1 MDKNKRILEAL
12 QMQPLSQEEMTAR
25 HILGRLYGPIATCVE
40 STRNGRLYN
49 KPLWEKAL
57 EDDIFLEKVATK
69 ALFLELGHP
78 ADREETDMKQA
89 CACIPEVP
97 KIVGDDLYA
106 YVDILDTPNGRLLKT
121 LVDYGFVPGI
131 SSRGSGDVMENN
143 QVDPET
149 FFLETWDI
157 VQLPAVKKARL
168 NVCESL
174 DSNSVKLKKA
184 LAESYQA
191 AKEEDK
197 DTMKKALENLNIDI
211 DEELDEAKGKKA
223 KKKKQKLLNPAD
235 IPRDPEEEELLME
248 ETDDEETAEE
258 AGTEEADATETTEE
272 TSEETEA
279 SEEPADDAADESA
292 TETEETDDTKKS
304 GVVDVTGEG
313 QPDVNTVADAIE
325 LLQEFDDETL
335 VEFEAT
341 DAEGNVTPV
350 DNIEHYFDDDVLVL
364 NVKSCEPADEDS
376 EEETAEEE
384 VTDSNTETEDET
396 PAVETIEAVD
406 EESSEE
412 ADDDGDVEVI
422 ESLKEM
428 VRQKEAMET
437 ELSNLRKAKSVGD
450 AKEQELQEK
459 LVRYGAALKKAS
471 VQAKKVPELLSQV
484 SALSEQL
491 NGAKE
496 QIKRLTEQVNNARQL
511 KESLDAGEVK
521 VASLTE
527 EVNTLTKHSKTLE
540 AKLEGQTKVYT
551 EKLEERT
558 KLAKSYKARFIE
570 TLNKYVES
578 KANMLGVQ
586 PSEITSRLNENYS
599 LADVDAVCDQ
609 ILDSTV
615 SFSRL
620 PFGGRT
626 KTSARIAESVSRS
639 AVANTRV
646 DPNYGYEIDDSLLE
660 LAGLKK

>member
-1 MDKNKRILEAL
+1 MDLKNKKILEAL
-12 QMQPLSQEEMTAR
+12 KMQPLSQEEMTAR

-40 STRNGRLYN
+40 STRNGRFYN

-131 SSRGSGDVMENN
+131 SSRGSGDVMDNN

-174 DSNSVKLKKA
+174 DSDGIKLKRA
-184 LAESYQA
+184 LAESYKA
-191 AKEEDK
+191 AKEEDR

-211 DEELDEAKGKKA
+211 NEELSTEASEQTIQESKKVLTA
-223 KKKKQKLLNPAD
+223 ED
-235 IPRDPEEEELLME
+235 IPWDPDADEILNEDTEEIEDTEVDTEESE
-248 ETDDEETAEE
+248 EVEDTS
-258 AGTEEADATETTEE
+258 EEADENTEETKVTDVTSTDETDLNTVEDAIDMLKEYDSDTKVEIEPVVIDGEEHPVDHIESFVDEENDTLVIGVNCE
-272 TSEETEA
+272 TSEEND
-279 SEEPADDAADESA
+279 SDDAD
-292 TETEETDDTKKS
+292 TD
-304 GVVDVTGEG
+304 
-313 QPDVNTVADAIE
+313 IE
-325 LLQEFDDETL
+325 
-335 VEFEAT
+335 
-341 DAEGNVTPV
+341 
-350 DNIEHYFDDDVLVL
+350 
-364 NVKSCEPADEDS
+364 
-376 EEETAEEE
+376 
-384 VTDSNTETEDET
+384 TETEDDET
-396 PAVETIEAVD
+396 SDTSSD
-406 EESSEE
+406 EEEDDSAT

-428 VRQKEAMET
+428 IRQKEALET
-437 ELSNLRKAKSVGD
+437 EIGVLRKAKTVGD

-459 LVRYGAALKKAS
+459 LIRYRTAFRNTSAEAA
-471 VQAKKVPELLSQV
+471 KVPELQSKVAELTEKLTQ
-484 SALSEQL
+484 SE
-491 NGAKE
+491 KT
-496 QIKRLTEQVNNARQL
+496 IKTLTEQVKTARQL
-511 KESLDAGEVK
+511 KESIDNGKRDVTRLN
-521 VASLTE
+521 E
-527 EVNTLTKHSKTLE
+527 EVSRLTKQSKTLE

-551 EKLEERT
+551 EKLQERT
-558 KLAKSYKARFIE
+558 NLAKSYKARFIE
-570 TLNKYVES
+570 TLNRYVES
-578 KANMLGVQ
+578 KASMLSVQ
-586 PSEITSRLNENYS
+586 PSEITSRLNENYT

-615 SFSRL
+615 NFSRL

-626 KTSARIAESVSRS
+626 KTSARIAESVSKS
-639 AVANTRV
+639 VISNTRI
-646 DPNYGYEIDDSLLE
+646 DPDNGYEIDDSLLE